1 METHRN
7 YDRDKVNMN
16 QRDATRYP
24 FNITW
29 PNDGDIPLIAYFP
42 LPKNLLKYVHQF
54 YNQYP
59 DLSLIHISEPT
70 RPY

>member
-42 LPKNLLKYVHQF
+42 LPRTY
-54 YNQYP
+54 
-59 DLSLIHISEPT
+59 
-70 RPY
+70 